1 MTKMLSLCCGLS
13 LAMVLSGC
21 ATSGANYRPMVDTKG
36 VDMNRFEADLGECR
50 QYAVQVSGAAE
61 HAAAGAAVG
70 AIFGAVLAAAAGS
83 RYDRGATARVGAIT
97 GAASGGVEGERNQRN
112 IIRNCLSGRGYRV
125 LQ

>member
-1 MTKMLSLCCGLS
+1 MIGKKLLLCSLS
-13 LAMVLSGC
+13 LAVALSGC

-50 QYAVQVSGAAE
+50 QYAAQVAGAAE
-61 HAAAGAAVG
+61 NAAAGAVVG
-70 AIFGAVLAAAAGS
+70 ALFGAILASAAGDK
-83 RYDRGATARVGAIT
+83 YDRGATARVGAVS
-97 GAASGGVEGERNQRN
+97 GAAAGGVEGEKDQRN